1 MLYTDIRAVNPSQ
14 KLTFFYTGT
23 FTLLIL
29 EQGQL
34 GALTLYP
41 KWLCLVDKLNPKL
54 YTVPCTLHTELC
66 MYLIHHGTWLNFNCI
81 YRNISTPEALY
92 LCPTNKLVH
101 PSYISPLWPNH
112 VLYSICGSV
121 CVCMCGVEGRG
132 RGVRCSFTLSKHSV
146 TVRTT

>member
-14 KLTFFYTGT
+14 KLAFFITGT

-54 YTVPCTLHTELC
+54 YTVMCTLHTGLC
-66 MYLIHHGTWLNFNCI
+66 MYQFTIALDSIQMNLQEYLTSRSSLF
-81 YRNISTPEALY
+81 ISN
-92 LCPTNKLVH
+92 NKLVH
-101 PSYISPLWPNH
+101 PSYISPIWPNH
-112 VLYSICGSV
+112 VLYSIFGSECV
-121 CVCMCGVEGRG
+121 CV
-132 RGVRCSFTLSKHSV
+132 VRHSFTLSSHLV